1 MFRTIILLT
10 IILVSI
16 TVSYGQNFSYHND
29 YERILQRT
37 KQKADSL
44 YYPTLLS
51 SFLKNDSSLSVYKM
65 LCLMIG
71 YTGRKDFDPY
81 HDLKT
86 EKLIY
91 ELNDSTRYNDVITV
105 CDTFLKTHPLNQ
117 QAIIEKS
124 YAFHKLGQLDS
135 SKYYKEQ
142 FGRIMA
148 AMDWSANGRS
158 PDHAMFA
165 IGPHDGKNFIDKYYR
180 ADLGRSGSDEDS
192 HGNFCDILE
201 MKIKRNGKEQ
211 SVVFFFVIQ
220 HAVNTTGKRK

>member
-1 MFRTIILLT
+1 MIRTIILSI
-10 IILVSI
+10 IILVS
-16 TVSYGQNFSYHND
+16 TVASYGQNFSYHKD

-37 KQKADSL
+37 KQETDSL

-71 YTGRKDFDPY
+71 YTGRKNFDPY
-81 HDLKT
+81 HDLES

-91 ELNDSTRYNDVITV
+91 KLNDSVRYNEVIKV

-124 YAFHKLGQLDS
+124 YAFHKLDQFDS

-148 AMDWSANGRS
+148 AMDWSADGRS

-165 IGPHDGKNFIDKYYR
+165 IGPNDGKNFIDKYYR

-192 HGNFCDILE
+192 HGNFCDMLE

-220 HAVNTTGKRK
+220 HAVNTTAKRK

>member
-1 MFRTIILLT
+1 
-10 IILVSI
+10 
-16 TVSYGQNFSYHND
+16 
-29 YERILQRT
+29 
-37 KQKADSL
+37 
-44 YYPTLLS
+44 
-51 SFLKNDSSLSVYKM
+51 
-65 LCLMIG
+65 MIG
-71 YTGRKDFDPY
+71 YTGRKDFNPY
-81 HDLKT
+81 RDLKT

-91 ELNDSTRYNDVITV
+91 KLNDSARYNEVIKV

-124 YAFHKLGQLDS
+124 YAFHKLDQFDS

-148 AMDWSANGRS
+148 AMDWSADGRS

-165 IGPHDGKNFIDKYYR
+165 ISPNDGKNFIDKYYR
-180 ADLGRSGSDEDS
+180 ADLGRISSDEDS
-192 HGNFCDILE
+192 HGNFCDMLE

-220 HAVNTTGKRK
+220 HAVNTTAKIK

>member
-1 MFRTIILLT
+1 MF
-10 IILVSI
+10 V
-16 TVSYGQNFSYHND
+16 TVCYGQNFSYHRD
-29 YERILQRT
+29 YEKILQQT
-37 KQKADSL
+37 KQETDSL

-51 SFLKNDSSLSVYKM
+51 SFQKNDSSLSVYKM

-71 YTGRKDFDPY
+71 YTSRKNFDPY
-81 HDLKT
+81 HDLET
-86 EKLIY
+86 EKFIY
-91 ELNDSTRYNDVITV
+91 KLNDSARYHEVIKL

-124 YAFHKLGQLDS
+124 YAFHKLDQSDS

-148 AMDWSANGRS
+148 AMDWSADGRS

-165 IGPHDGKNFIDKYYR
+165 IGPGDGKNFIDKYYH

-192 HGNFCDILE
+192 HGNFCDMLE

-220 HAVNTTGKRK
+220 HAVNTTAKRK

>member
-1 MFRTIILLT
+1 M
-10 IILVSI
+10 
-16 TVSYGQNFSYHND
+16 VSYGQNFSYHKD
-29 YERILQRT
+29 YERILQQT
-37 KQKADSL
+37 KQKTDSL

-71 YTGRKDFDPY
+71 YTGRKNFDPY
-81 HDLKT
+81 HDLET

-91 ELNDSTRYNDVITV
+91 KLNDSARYNEVIKV
-105 CDTFLKTHPLNQ
+105 CDTFLETHPLNQ

-124 YAFHKLGQLDS
+124 YAFHKLDQFDS
-135 SKYYKEQ
+135 SRYYKEQ

-148 AMDWSANGRS
+148 AMDWSADGRS

-165 IGPHDGKNFIDKYYR
+165 IGPNDGKNFIDKYYR
-180 ADLGRSGSDEDS
+180 ADLGRDGSDEDS
-192 HGNFCDILE
+192 HGNFCDMLE

-220 HAVNTTGKRK
+220 HAVNTTAKRK